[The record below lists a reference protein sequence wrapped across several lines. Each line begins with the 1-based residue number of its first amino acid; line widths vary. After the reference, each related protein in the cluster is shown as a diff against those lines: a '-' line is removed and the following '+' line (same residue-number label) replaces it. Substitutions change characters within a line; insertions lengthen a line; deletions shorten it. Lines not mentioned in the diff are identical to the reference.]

1 MPSTVATRLMS
12 GNDINLYTS
21 EQTAKGAINSSPVFT
36 PIRRLDGAGKT
47 TTSYIQSKIVKGN
60 RQARPNIRDRNEY
73 GLSLSSELDKQGIRF
88 LQAAIHSAA
97 ATTVTTTA
105 TTFAAVSGGFSS
117 SAAFSSLSV
126 GDYIWWTGFAASG
139 LNRCYRVVTKPSSS
153 SITTYPAPSTT
164 ETAGATVTL
173 TMKKSASGSSQTY
186 YAVQTRSFDDSKTS
200 DTDFHTLYDAIIDS
214 FSLDIPDT
222 GLASYKL
229 EMIAEA
235 KNSGTAAIASQTD
248 AAAATDDPI
257 SAVVNISDFEI
268 AGVTQINEVKSMS
281 IEVKNNY
288 SKDAA
293 AGSQGMRTAYGDID
307 VSGKIAVRSMTA
319 APFTWRDYYE
329 AGTEVS
335 VAVRITHTT
344 GVETVLVMRTVKV
357 TDWSMANGSNAI
369 ANSECSFMAE
379 EDATTLT
386 TIEVF
391 TNWS

>member
-1 MPSTVATRLMS
+1 MPSTVSTRLMS

-60 RQARPNIRDRNEY
+60 RQARASIRDRDEY

-88 LQAAIHSAA
+88 LCAAIHSPAVSA
-97 ATTVTTTA
+97 VTTTA
-105 TTFAAVSGGFSS
+105 TTMAAVSGGFSS
-117 SAAFSSLSV
+117 SAAFGSLSV
-126 GDYIWWTGFAASG
+126 GDFIWFSGFAASG
-139 LNRCYRVVTKPSSS
+139 LNRGYRVVTKPSSS
-153 SITTYPAPSTT
+153 SITTYPAPTTT
-164 ETAGATVTL
+164 ESAGATVTL
-173 TMKKSASGSSQTY
+173 TMKKFTSDNDQTY

-200 DTDFHTLYDAIIDS
+200 DTDFHTLYDAVVDS

-222 GLASYKL
+222 GIATYKM

-235 KNSGTAAIASQTD
+235 KNSGTATISGQTD
-248 AAAATDDPI
+248 ATAATDDPI

-268 AGVTQINEVKSMS
+268 AGVTQINEIKSLS
-281 IEVKNNY
+281 LEIKNNY

-307 VSGKIAVRSMTA
+307 VSGKISVRSMTA

-335 VAVRITHTT
+335 IAVRIVHATS
-344 GVETVLVMRTVKV
+344 VETVIVLRTVKV

-379 EDATTLT
+379 EDATTAT